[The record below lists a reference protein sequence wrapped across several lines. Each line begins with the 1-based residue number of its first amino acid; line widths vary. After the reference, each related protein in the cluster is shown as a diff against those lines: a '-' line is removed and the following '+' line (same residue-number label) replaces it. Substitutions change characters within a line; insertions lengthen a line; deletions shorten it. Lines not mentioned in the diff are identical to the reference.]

1 MISETNNV
9 FTGKISK
16 IALSTNDDK
25 IIKSIDSIE
34 TYEYGTIKDIVIEKE
49 GSRSKRYINNT
60 KLINVD
66 DATRENIKKHNTN
79 LATLPD
85 NAYKNINN

>member
-1 MISETNNV
+1 MISETDNV

-34 TYEYGTIKDIVIEKE
+34 TMNMEQAKM
-49 GSRSKRYINNT
+49 
-60 KLINVD
+60 
-66 DATRENIKKHNTN
+66 
-79 LATLPD
+79 
-85 NAYKNINN
+85 